1 MNIVQKINEFSTND
15 IILCEPI
22 KNTIMDN
29 SNFIRI
35 LISNKDIIINGI
47 YLYLNIKAKNYY
59 EKYPTYNGFDKHK
72 YKKMLFLISND
83 DNQEVIDK
91 LKNIEKQILLKT
103 NNIHKNRTLKLGNN
117 LDEGVIKVFRESE
130 SNNENTNKSFFK
142 KIANNSVVNNSPV
155 NETTFCNSKHLV
167 ENKLLES
174 SKTLL
179 LNKSEQ
185 EYKLLLK
192 ISGIWENS
200 ITSGITYKF
209 LIV

>member
-47 YLYLNIKAKNYY
+47 YLYFKIKARNYY
-59 EKYPTYNGFDKHK
+59 DKTPTYNSFDKHK
-72 YKKMLFLISND
+72 YKKMLFLIANND
-83 DNQEVIDK
+83 NSEIIEK
-91 LKNIEKQILLKT
+91 LKTIEKEILLKI
-103 NNIHKNRTLKLGNN
+103 NNVHKKKVVKLGNN
-117 LDEGVIKVFRESE
+117 LDEGIIKVFKETNI
-130 SNNENTNKSFFK
+130 NNGLINK
-142 KIANNSVVNNSPV
+142 KINNNSLHNDSLDNDSLDNEGKLYKLNTIEKDKTFDTFVLNNS
-155 NETTFCNSKHLV
+155 EK
-167 ENKLLES
+167 
-174 SKTLL
+174 
-179 LNKSEQ
+179 

-192 ISGIWENS
+192 ISGVWENN
-200 ITSGITYKF
+200 ITYGITYKF